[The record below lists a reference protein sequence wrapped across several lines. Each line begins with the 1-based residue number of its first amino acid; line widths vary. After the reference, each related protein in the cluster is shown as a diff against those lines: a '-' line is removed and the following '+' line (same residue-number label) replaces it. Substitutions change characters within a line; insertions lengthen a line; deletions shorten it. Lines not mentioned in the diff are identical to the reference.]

1 MHLNHTPLHNSGHR
15 GPHTGLSFG
24 HSAYQSLLAALLWHS
39 EGRDPKTFLFEA
51 EKGTVANIYLIKAPL
66 KSVQGAS

>member
-1 MHLNHTPLHNSGHR
+1 MHLNHMPLHNSGHR

-24 HSAYQSLLAALLWHS
+24 HSAYQSLLAALLRHS

-51 EKGTVANIYLIKAPL
+51 EKMNR
-66 KSVQGAS
+66 S